1 VIVARTRGS
10 DGYDDSL
17 DLMVALRE
25 TPFPG
30 DTISLC
36 DNRIVRV
43 VRRRFYELDPD
54 SDDKIDVV
62 LDVRIDT

>member
-1 VIVARTRGS
+1 MIVARTRGS
-10 DGYDDSL
+10 DGYDESL
-17 DLMVALRE
+17 DLIVALRE

-30 DTISLC
+30 DTINLC

-43 VRRRFYELDPD
+43 VRRQFFELDPE

-62 LDVRIDT
+62 LDVRVNT

>member
-1 VIVARTRGS
+1 MIVARTRGS
-10 DGYDDSL
+10 DGYDKSL
-17 DLMVALRE
+17 DLIVALRE

-30 DTISLC
+30 DTISLR

-43 VRRRFYELDPD
+43 VRRQFFELDPE

-62 LDVRIDT
+62 LDVRINT